1 VLQHQLLKVVFFLGI
16 HQLLQEVL
24 QTSQIEHS
32 ETMLNGQPN
41 YLEEFLRTDQVC
53 KRTDDLLCHL
63 HKTQLHELRKDT
75 AFESSVVRNAFVVDQ
90 SLEDLIEL
98 TPICIYTMQISNW
111 LRVGSVF
118 LLNIV
123 D

>member
-1 VLQHQLLKVVFFLGI
+1 MLQHQLLKVVFFLGI

-41 YLEEFLRTDQVC
+41 YFEEFLRTDQVG
-53 KRTDDLLCHL
+53 KRTDDLLCHPL
-63 HKTQLHELRKDT
+63 KTQLHELRKDT

-90 SLEDLIEL
+90 SLEDFIEL

-118 LLNIV
+118 LLDVV